1 MQSSV
6 PNSVRRLGIALLLAI
21 SGVAH
26 AQSGRFDNVVI
37 ETESLGDSVFMLTG
51 AGGNMAVSAGPDGL
65 LLVDDQFAPLAQ
77 RIEAALV
84 ALPETAPLS
93 QRPLKYVINTH
104 HHGDHTGGNPHFAG
118 LGATLV
124 ASEPARV
131 RLLDAASSPDA
142 PLPVITHHA
151 GINIYFN
158 GDRLRLLALTGH
170 TDGDTA
176 VYFERANVLHT
187 GDLFFNGRFPYIDL
201 DSGGSV
207 SAYLASQTRMLG
219 LIDDATRIVPGHGP
233 LATKADLVGIHGVIK
248 ATRQLVLDA
257 IQRGDN
263 LQAIQARGLA
273 PEFQGYAWSFIDV
286 PRWLEILYLD
296 ALNSDAESP

>member
-6 PNSVRRLGIALLLAI
+6 PNSVRRLGIVLLLAI